1 MSSTSSQGPEDLH
14 RRKGRL
20 EERLRQWL
28 AVIDAERVQIDT
40 GLERSV
46 DKVQHLNARAAAHA
60 KDIRTVD
67 DRIAEERRAAGFLL
81 EIAEGESG
89 VIEVE
94 LRRLLDGEKHA
105 E

>member
-20 EERLRQWL
+20 EERLRGLL
-28 AVIDAERVQIDT
+28 ADIDAEQVQIDA
-40 GLERSV
+40 GLKRSV
-46 DKVQHLNARAAAHA
+46 DKVQHLDARAAAHA
-60 KDIRTVD
+60 TDISKVD

-81 EIAEGESG
+81 EVAEGESG
-89 VIEVE
+89 MIEVE
-94 LRRLLDGEKHA
+94 LRRLLDGGKHA